1 LWHRQYL
8 LTAIYT
14 YLLSIN
20 KKYPPRTGF
29 GNMGKSKRCEHEI
42 QMVLKVQ
49 MMKAVSIRKTT

>member
-20 KKYPPRTGF
+20 KKYPPRTGL
-29 GNMGKSKRCEHEI
+29 GNMEKSNRCEHEI
-42 QMVLKVQ
+42 LKVQ
-49 MMKAVSIRKTT
+49 MMKAVSIGKQPRI